1 MAISARAA
9 ALGQRGED
17 LAVAHI
23 EELGWEVLDRNWR
36 CRQGELDIV
45 AWERATESV
54 VVVEV
59 KCRSSRDFGDPLE
72 ALTDDKTGRLV
83 RLAVAWLQDQEVR
96 AARLRVDAIGIVL
109 PRSGEP
115 TLTHLKGLGGW

>member
-17 LAVAHI
+17 LAVAHV
-23 EELGWEVLDRNWR
+23 EHLGWEVLERNWR
-36 CRQGELDIV
+36 CKQGELDIV
-45 AWERATESV
+45 AYEPVTQSV

-83 RLAVAWLQDQEVR
+83 RLAAAWLQEREVR
-96 AARLRVDAIGIVL
+96 APRLRVDAIGIVL
-109 PRSGEP
+109 PRSGEVS
-115 TLTHLKGLGGW
+115 LTHLRGLGGW